1 MNNPVSVEFLDK
13 FAAAWNEHDVNAIVS
28 MMTPDAVMFM
38 SVGPNV
44 DGRRINGRDEL
55 RSAISSLFEM
65 LPDAQWRDAKHFIAG
80 DRGVTQWTFTA
91 TRADGSKIESTGC
104 DVFSFRDGRIAVKDS
119 YRKQP
124 TW

>member
-65 LPDAQWRDAKHFIAG
+65 LPDAQWRDGKHFIA
-80 DRGVTQWTFTA
+80 RHPCS
-91 TRADGSKIESTGC
+91 R
-104 DVFSFRDGRIAVKDS
+104 R
-119 YRKQP
+119 
-124 TW
+124 

>member
-1 MNNPVSVEFLDK
+1 MSNPVTVEFLDK

-38 SVGPNV
+38 SAGPNV
-44 DGRRINGRDEL
+44 DGRLINGRDEL
-55 RSAISSLFEM
+55 RVAISGLFETM
-65 LPDAQWRDAKHFIAG
+65 PDAQWQNAKHFIAG

-91 TRADGSKIESTGC
+91 TRKDGSRIESVGC
-104 DVFSFRDGRIAVKDS
+104 DVFSFRDGLIAVKDS

>member
-1 MNNPVSVEFLDK
+1 VNNPVSVEFLDN
-13 FAAAWNEHDVNAIVS
+13 FAAAWNEHDVNAILS

-38 SVGPNV
+38 SAGPNS

-55 RSAISSLFEM
+55 RTAISNLFETM
-65 LPDAQWRDAKHFIAG
+65 PDAQWRDAKHFVAG

-91 TRADGSKIESTGC
+91 TRPDGSKIVSVGC
-104 DVFSFRDGRIAVKDS
+104 DVFFFRDGRIAVKDS

-124 TW
+124 TF

>member
-1 MNNPVSVEFLDK
+1 VNTPVSVEFLDK

-38 SVGPNV
+38 SAGPNS

-55 RSAISSLFEM
+55 RTAISSLFETM
-65 LPDAQWRDAKHFIAG
+65 PDAQWRDAKHFLAG

-91 TRADGSKIESTGC
+91 TRPDGSKIVSVGC
-104 DVFSFRDGRIAVKDS
+104 DVFIFRDGRIAVKDS

-124 TW
+124 TF